1 MRGPERRVLHRHGFR
16 AESGGHSPPHLRR
29 VRADHHHDPFAPDR
43 LHRVDGVIQHAPP
56 RHRVQHLGPRGA
68 HAGALAR
75 GQDHGGSGGHA
86 VGSGET
92 RRVASQPGLDDTDAL
107 ANARS
112 PHADIKAAGGV
123 VVAFDLDGTLV
134 DTAPDLIG
142 ALNQTLAREG
152 LPSLPVSSARHLVG
166 RGAPY
171 LIEHGFA
178 EAGRPLD
185 PMRIDA
191 LEEAV
196 VADYRSRI
204 TAESRPFPGCEA
216 ALDALIAEGAVLAV
230 CTNKRTSLA
239 LPLLDGLDLTRRFAA
254 ICGGDLVAA
263 GKPDPALLH
272 LTIDRAV
279 DVPTGP

>member
-1 MRGPERRVLHRHGFR
+1 MPSSRPLE
-16 AESGGHSPPHLRR
+16 
-29 VRADHHHDPFAPDR
+29 
-43 LHRVDGVIQHAPP
+43 
-56 RHRVQHLGPRGA
+56 
-68 HAGALAR
+68 
-75 GQDHGGSGGHA
+75 
-86 VGSGET
+86 
-92 RRVASQPGLDDTDAL
+92 
-107 ANARS
+107 
-112 PHADIKAAGGV
+112 GV

-178 EAGRPLD
+178 EAGAPLD
-185 PMRIDA
+185 PTRLDA
-191 LEEAV
+191 LEQQV
-196 VADYRSRI
+196 VADYRDRI

-216 ALDALIAEGAVLAV
+216 ALEALIAEGARLAV

-239 LPLLDGLDLTRRFAA
+239 LPLLDGLGLTRFFAA
-254 ICGGDLVAA
+254 VCGGDLVSL

-272 LTIDRAV
+272 MAIKRVGGRPGRAV
-279 DVPTGP
+279 MVGDAAPTRARRARPACPASSSTGATRRSRRPNSAATS

>member
-1 MRGPERRVLHRHGFR
+1 MPTSRPLE
-16 AESGGHSPPHLRR
+16 
-29 VRADHHHDPFAPDR
+29 
-43 LHRVDGVIQHAPP
+43 
-56 RHRVQHLGPRGA
+56 
-68 HAGALAR
+68 
-75 GQDHGGSGGHA
+75 
-86 VGSGET
+86 
-92 RRVASQPGLDDTDAL
+92 
-107 ANARS
+107 
-112 PHADIKAAGGV
+112 GV

-272 LTIDRAV
+272 LTIDRAGGRSDRAVMVGDAGTDTGAARAAGVPCVVV
-279 DVPTGP
+279 DWGYTEIPPAELGGDVVISRFADLPAAARALLTVASPAAIR